1 MLLSLPGTAE
11 SLPETHALYR
21 SSVGRSNV
29 VLSFFFKTRTS
40 GAKEAKTALERLTLS
55 GPSTLAYE
63 QMRVSAWFGAVSW

>member
-11 SLPETHALYR
+11 SLPETLAVYR

-40 GAKEAKTALERLTLS
+40 LFKTRTSGTKDAETALERLTLS
-55 GPSTLAYE
+55 GPATL
-63 QMRVSAWFGAVSW
+63 V